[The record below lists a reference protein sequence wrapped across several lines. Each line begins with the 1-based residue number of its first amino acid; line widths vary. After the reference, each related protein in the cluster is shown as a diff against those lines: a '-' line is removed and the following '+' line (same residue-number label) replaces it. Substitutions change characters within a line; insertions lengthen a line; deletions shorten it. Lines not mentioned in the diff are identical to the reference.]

1 MTIKSMTGFAREAG
15 VTGSHQWAWELK
27 TVNGRGLDVR
37 LRAPAG
43 FDSVGEAARR
53 AILASLARGQCQL
66 NLTVTRSAAGS
77 VVKVNRAALA
87 ALIEALSG
95 LDLPETV
102 RPASLD
108 GLLAVRGVV
117 EVEGEGGEVFD
128 EALGRDLLAGADR
141 LVSAVQVARTA
152 EGEALAKVLSGQLD
166 AMLAL
171 VEAAEA
177 CPGRQPDA
185 IKARLR
191 EQVQA
196 LLETGQGLDPARL
209 HQEAALL
216 ATRGDVREEIDRL
229 RAHVAAARDLL
240 STGGAVGRR
249 LDFLAQEFGRETNTL
264 CSKANDIEL
273 SRIGLDLKA
282 VVEQFREQVQNVE

>member
-1 MTIKSMTGFAREAG
+1 MTIKSMTGFAREVG

-43 FDSVGEAARR
+43 FDSVAEAARR
-53 AILASLARGQCQL
+53 VILASLARGQCQL
-66 NLTVTRSAAGS
+66 NLTVTRSAAAS
-77 VVKVNRAALA
+77 TVKVNRPALA

-117 EVEGEGGEVFD
+117 EVEGEAGEVLD
-128 EALGRDLLAGADR
+128 EALGRDLIAGADR
-141 LVSAVQVARTA
+141 LVAALQAARAA
-152 EGEALAKVLSGQLD
+152 EGDALAKVLSGQLD

-185 IKARLR
+185 IKARHPNVPWKKMAGAGNVYR
-191 EQVQA
+191 HDYE
-196 LLETGQGLDPARL
+196 G
-209 HQEAALL
+209 
-216 ATRGDVREEIDRL
+216 
-229 RAHVAAARDLL
+229 VAAIYVWDTIAASLPVLQDM
-240 STGGAVGRR
+240 V
-249 LDFLAQEFGRETNTL
+249 ERE
-264 CSKANDIEL
+264 
-273 SRIGLDLKA
+273 LKTPD
-282 VVEQFREQVQNVE
+282 ECN

>member
-196 LLETGQGLDPARL
+196 LLKTGQGLDPARL

>member
-1 MTIKSMTGFAREAG
+1 MTIRSMTGFAREAG
-15 VTGSHQWAWELK
+15 VTGAHQWAWELK
-27 TVNGRGLDVR
+27 TVNGRGLEVR
-37 LRAPAG
+37 VRAPTG
-43 FDSVGEAARR
+43 FDGVAEAARR
-53 AILASLARGQCQL
+53 AIMAALARGQCQL
-66 NLTVTRSAAGS
+66 TLSVARSASAS
-77 VVKVNRAALA
+77 TVKVNRAALA

-117 EVEGEGGEVFD
+117 EIEDDGGEAFD
-128 EALGRDLLAGADR
+128 EALARDLTAGADR
-141 LVSAVQVARTA
+141 LVDAVQAARA
-152 EGEALAKVLSGQLD
+152 VEGAALAKVLSGQLD
-166 AMLAL
+166 SILAL
-171 VEAAEA
+171 VEAAEGCSA
-177 CPGRQPDA
+177 RQPEA

-191 EQVQA
+191 EQVQV
-196 LLETGQGLDPARL
+196 LLEAGQVLDSGRL

-216 ATRGDVREEIDRL
+216 ATRSDVREEIDRL
-229 RAHVAAARDLL
+229 CAHVAAARDLL
-240 STGGAVGRR
+240 SAGGAVGRR

-264 CSKANDIEL
+264 CSKASDVAL

>member
-1 MTIKSMTGFAREAG
+1 MTIKSMTGFAREVG

-43 FDSVGEAARR
+43 FDSVAEAARR
-53 AILASLARGQCQL
+53 VILASLARGQCQL
-66 NLTVTRSAAGS
+66 NLTVTRSAAAS
-77 VVKVNRAALA
+77 TVKVNRPALA

-117 EVEGEGGEVFD
+117 EVEGEAGEVLD
-128 EALGRDLLAGADR
+128 EALGRDLIAGADR
-141 LVSAVQVARTA
+141 LVAALQAARAA
-152 EGEALAKVLSGQLD
+152 EGDALAKVLSGQLD

-185 IKARLR
+185 IKARLH
-191 EQVQA
+191 EQVRA
-196 LLETGQGLDPARL
+196 LLEAGQGLDPGRL

>member
-1 MTIKSMTGFAREAG
+1 
-15 VTGSHQWAWELK
+15 
-27 TVNGRGLDVR
+27 
-37 LRAPAG
+37 
-43 FDSVGEAARR
+43 
-53 AILASLARGQCQL
+53 
-66 NLTVTRSAAGS
+66 
-77 VVKVNRAALA
+77 
-87 ALIEALSG
+87 
-95 LDLPETV
+95 
-102 RPASLD
+102 
-108 GLLAVRGVV
+108 
-117 EVEGEGGEVFD
+117 
-128 EALGRDLLAGADR
+128 
-141 LVSAVQVARTA
+141 
-152 EGEALAKVLSGQLD
+152 VLSGQLD

-185 IKARLR
+185 IKARLH
-191 EQVQA
+191 EQVRA
-196 LLETGQGLDPARL
+196 LLEAGQGLDPGRL